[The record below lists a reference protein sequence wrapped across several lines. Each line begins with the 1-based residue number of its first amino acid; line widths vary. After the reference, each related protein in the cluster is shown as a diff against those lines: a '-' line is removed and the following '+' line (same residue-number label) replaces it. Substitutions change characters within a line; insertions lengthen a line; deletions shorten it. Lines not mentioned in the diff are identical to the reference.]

1 MTVSFATASDWD
13 PTVLF
18 FIFLNAG
25 LKLIDGAR
33 PANAR
38 IAPYGISEELES
50 LRNVRNTCFAHI
62 KSSSCPTGVF
72 KTQMTEMKRVASSI
86 FGQVA
91 VNESIGTKLSVNLK
105 KQLDKEMKLNA
116 EYNQW
121 HAKFEQDLKGIYY
134 YRFYLIVVVDLFNK

>member
-1 MTVSFATASDWD
+1 MTSMTVSFATASDWD

-62 KSSSCPTGVF
+62 KSS
-72 KTQMTEMKRVASSI
+72 
-86 FGQVA
+86 
-91 VNESIGTKLSVNLK
+91 
-105 KQLDKEMKLNA
+105 D
-116 EYNQW
+116 
-121 HAKFEQDLKGIYY
+121 
-134 YRFYLIVVVDLFNK
+134 YLYS